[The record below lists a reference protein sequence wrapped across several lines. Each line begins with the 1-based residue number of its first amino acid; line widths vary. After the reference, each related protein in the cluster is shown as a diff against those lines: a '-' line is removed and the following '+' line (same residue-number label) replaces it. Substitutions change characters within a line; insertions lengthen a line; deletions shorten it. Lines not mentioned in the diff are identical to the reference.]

1 MAKISR
7 NQLKGIVKEC
17 LMEILAEGLLHE
29 SPVSPKKKR
38 IPRPRQISRK
48 LAETHPE
55 PNDGFDDAVNHTV
68 AGLTNDPIMT
78 EIFRDTA
85 MTTLQE
91 QMGAE
96 KNPRAVVGH
105 GAASQQVA
113 NSDLGDLFGG
123 ASDRWASLAFAEK
136 KDRP

>member
-1 MAKISR
+1 VKLSR

-29 SPVSPKKKR
+29 TAAPKKTRTKR
-38 IPRPRQISRK
+38 TRK
-48 LAETHPE
+48 PQQSIAESITPPH
-55 PNDGFDDAVNHTV
+55 DGFDDAVNHAV
-68 AGLTNDPIMT
+68 SGLTNDPIMS

-96 KNPRAVVGH
+96 KNPRAVVG
-105 GAASQQVA
+105 GDRATQQVA
-113 NSDLGDLFGG
+113 GSDLDDLFGES
-123 ASDRWASLAFAEK
+123 ADRWANLAFAEK

>member
-1 MAKISR
+1 MKLSR

-29 SPVSPKKKR
+29 TASKPKRKRRSSARKPVQPMVESSSP
-38 IPRPRQISRK
+38 
-48 LAETHPE
+48 
-55 PNDGFDDAVNHTV
+55 PNNGFDDAVNHAV
-68 AGLTNDPIMT
+68 SGLTNDPIMS

-96 KNPRAVVGH
+96 KNPRAVAG
-105 GAASQQVA
+105 GDRATQQVA
-113 NSDLGDLFGG
+113 GSDLDDLFGES
-123 ASDRWASLAFAEK
+123 ADRWANLAFAEK